1 MTGKR
6 RPAKETLDT
15 PISEIVVLVR
25 TVRGGG
31 GGGRLEAG
39 LQLSQLTSEP
49 GDATPIGLGSLA
61 THADLVAI
69 ATRSTLAGYANPYQ
83 LLHHKRAIQQLA
95 ANMGANVAG
104 EHVPS
109 CVHPHH
115 VFATSR

>member
-15 PISEIVVLVR
+15 PTSEIVVLVR

-31 GGGRLEAG
+31 GEGRLEAG
-39 LQLSQLTSEP
+39 LQLGQLTSEP
-49 GDATPIGLGSLA
+49 GDATLTGLGSLP

-69 ATRSTLAGYANPYQ
+69 ATRCALTGCANPTH
-83 LLHHKRAIQQLA
+83 LLHDKRAIQPLA

-109 CVHPHH
+109 YVHPYH
-115 VFATSR
+115 VFAIGR